1 MEQRKWVAALLALI
15 LACSLFPVMAFAE
28 GVECSEGDSCTAHTA
43 AIGTKHYT
51 TLQEAIDA
59 ASNNDEI
66 KLLKEV
72 TEHGVTFTKAGAYT
86 LNLNGKTLTAG
97 NENDEIIAIKTPA
110 LTLTI
115 KNGSLAST
123 STTTYGIYAY
133 CNGGTDTSGDYANLN
148 LLLDG
153 VIINCVDQALGV
165 QGNNSTQNVT
175 VRNSK
180 ISCDTTGIY
189 FPPKSGTLI
198 VEDSI
203 VEAVNNGIVV
213 KGGTVVIKGDQTKIS
228 ASGIPAEQD
237 KPPYD
242 GNAQGEGFP
251 KTGNA
256 LYIEGNYSLNG
267 AARPINVA
275 IQGGTL
281 ESQNAVALGMN
292 FVEVENQDVQK
303 AEVTGGVFSSDVTQ
317 FAAASATSASLT
329 TQNGTTTYYVGTAQE
344 IAARMIEN
352 AQEGDTISVLKG
364 DLDLGNSIVGGVKV
378 TNKGQGTVTVNGA
391 LVGPTESTTCSHEWG
406 APVWNW
412 AGNRE
417 SASATF
423 TCARDAKHKET
434 VAANVDIDGYAGR
447 LVYTATVA
455 FQGKTYTDRKTVL
468 YGDGEQSGVIVPG
481 TPAPPATDDGAALP
495 PQTGSES
502 AWAAALACILAGVA
516 LGVAVYRMRRRGNR

>member
-1 MEQRKWVAALLALI
+1 MEQRKWAAALLALI

-59 ASNNDEI
+59 VSDKEEI
-66 KLLKEV
+66 KLLKDV

-97 NENDEIIAIKTPA
+97 VKDDEIIAIKTPD

-115 KNGSLAST
+115 KNGSLASECG
-123 STTTYGIYAY
+123 TTYGIYAY
-133 CNGGTDTSGDYANLN
+133 CNGGTATPGDYANLN

-153 VIINCVDQALGV
+153 VIIDCVDQALGV

-281 ESQNAVALGMN
+281 ESKNAVALGMN
-292 FVEVENQDVQK
+292 FVKAPDMQK

>member
-1 MEQRKWVAALLALI
+1 MEQRKWAAALLALI

-59 ASNNDEI
+59 ASDKEEI
-66 KLLKEV
+66 KLLKDV

-97 NENDEIIAIKTPA
+97 VKDDEIIAIKTPD

-115 KNGSLAST
+115 KNGSLASECG
-123 STTTYGIYAY
+123 TTYGIYAY
-133 CNGGTDTSGDYANLN
+133 CNGGTATPGDYANLN

-153 VIINCVDQALGV
+153 VIIDCVDQALGV

-281 ESQNAVALGMN
+281 ESKNAVALGMN
-292 FVEVENQDVQK
+292 FVKAPDMQK

-364 DLDLGNSIVGGVKV
+364 DLDLGNSIAGEVNV
-378 TNKGQGTVTVNGA
+378 TNEGQGTVTVNGA
-391 LVGPTESTTCSHEWG
+391 LVGTTESTTTCSHEWG

>member
-28 GVECSEGDSCTAHTA
+28 EVECSEGDSCTAHTA

-59 ASNNDEI
+59 ASDKEEI
-66 KLLKEV
+66 KLLKDV
-72 TEHGVTFTKAGAYT
+72 TEHGVTFTKAGNYT

-97 NENDEIIAIKTPA
+97 EGNDEIIAIKTPD

-115 KNGSLAST
+115 KNGSLASECG
-123 STTTYGIYAY
+123 TTYGIYAY
-133 CNGGTDTSGDYANLN
+133 CNGGTATPGDYANLN
-148 LLLDG
+148 LLLDE
-153 VIINCVDQALGV
+153 VTINCVAQALGV
-165 QGNNSTQNVT
+165 QGLNSNQNVT
-175 VRNSK
+175 VRNSE

-198 VEDSI
+198 VENSI

-213 KGGTVVIKGDQTKIS
+213 KGGTVEIKGDQTKIS
-228 ASGIPAEQD
+228 ASGTPAEQD
-237 KPPYD
+237 KPYD
-242 GNAQGEGFP
+242 GNTQGEGFP

-256 LYIEGNYSLNG
+256 LYIEGNYSLDG

-364 DLDLGNSIVGGVKV
+364 DLDLGNSIAGGVKV
-378 TNKGQGTVTVNGA
+378 TNQGQGTVTVNGA
-391 LVGPTESTTCSHEWG
+391 PVGTTESTTCSHQWG

-423 TCARDAKHKET
+423 TCARDANHKET

-455 FQGKTYTDRKTVL
+455 FQGQTYTDRKTVL

-502 AWAAALACILAGVA
+502 VWAAGLACIFAGMA

>member
-28 GVECSEGDSCTAHTA
+28 EVECSEGDSCTAHTA

-51 TLQEAIDA
+51 TLQEAIHA

-66 KLLKEV
+66 KLLKDV
-72 TEHGVTFTKAGAYT
+72 TEHGVTFTKAGTYT

-97 NENDEIIAIKTPA
+97 EGNDEIIAIKTPN

-115 KNGSLAST
+115 KNGTLASECP
-123 STTTYGIYAY
+123 TTYGIYAY
-133 CNGGTDTSGDYANLN
+133 CNGGTDTSGDYANLD

-153 VIINCVDQALGV
+153 VTIDCVDQALGV

-198 VEDSI
+198 VENSI

-213 KGGTVVIKGDQTKIS
+213 KGGTVVIRGDQTKIS
-228 ASGIPAEQD
+228 ASGTRAEQD
-237 KPPYD
+237 KPYD
-242 GNAQGEGFP
+242 GNTQGEGFP

-281 ESQNAVALGMN
+281 ESKNAVALGMN

-364 DLDLGNSIVGGVKV
+364 DLDLGNSIAGGVKV
-378 TNKGQGTVTVNGA
+378 TNQGQGTVTVNGA
-391 LVGPTESTTCSHEWG
+391 PVGTTESTTCLHQWG

-423 TCARDAKHKET
+423 TCARNANHKET

>member
-28 GVECSEGDSCTAHTA
+28 EVECSAGDSCTEHTA

-59 ASNNDEI
+59 ASSNDEI
-66 KLLKEV
+66 KLLKDV
-72 TEHGVTFTKAGAYT
+72 AEHKVTFKKAGAYT

-97 NENDEIIAIKTPA
+97 TGNDEIIAIKTPD

-115 KNGSLAST
+115 KNGSLVST
-123 STTTYGIYAY
+123 CSTTYGIYAY
-133 CNGGTDTSGDYANLN
+133 CNGGTAPAGDYANLN

-153 VIINCVDQALGV
+153 VTIDCIDQALGV
-165 QGNNSTQNVT
+165 QGLNSNQNVT
-175 VRNSK
+175 VRNSR
-180 ISCDTTGIY
+180 IYCDTTGIY

-198 VEDSI
+198 VENSI

-213 KGGTVVIKGDQTKIS
+213 KGGTVEIKGDQTKIS
-228 ASGIPAEQD
+228 ASGTPAEQD
-237 KPPYD
+237 KPYD
-242 GNAQGEGFP
+242 GNTQGEGFP
-251 KTGNA
+251 QTGNA

-281 ESQNAVALGMN
+281 ESQKAVALGMN
-292 FVEVENQDVQK
+292 FVENLDMQK

-317 FAAASATSASLT
+317 FAAASATSASLA
-329 TQNGTTTYYVGTAQE
+329 TQNGTTYYVGTAQE

-352 AQEGDTISVLKG
+352 AQAGDTISVLKG
-364 DLDLGNSIVGGVKV
+364 DLDLGNSIAGEVKV
-378 TNKGQGTVTVNGA
+378 TNQGQGTVTVNGA
-391 LVGPTESTTCSHEWG
+391 PVGTTESTTCSHRWG

-423 TCARDAKHKET
+423 TCALDANHKET

-455 FQGKTYTDRKTVL
+455 FQGQTYTDRKTVL

-502 AWAAALACILAGVA
+502 AWAAGLACIFAGMA

>member
-1 MEQRKWVAALLALI
+1 
-15 LACSLFPVMAFAE
+15 MAFAE

-97 NENDEIIAIKTPA
+97 KGNDEIIAIKTPD

-123 STTTYGIYAY
+123 CGTTYGIYAY
-133 CNGGTDTSGDYANLN
+133 CDGGTATPGDYANLN

-213 KGGTVVIKGDQTKIS
+213 KGGTVVIRGDQTKIS
-228 ASGIPAEQD
+228 ASGDRVAQD
-237 KPPYD
+237 KPY
-242 GNAQGEGFP
+242 GGGGGFP
-251 KTGNA
+251 QTGNA
-256 LYIEGNYSLNG
+256 LYIEGGYSLDG

-281 ESQNAVALGMN
+281 KSQNAFALGMN
-292 FVEVENQDVQK
+292 FVKDPDMQK
-303 AEVTGGVFSSDVTQ
+303 AEVTGGVFSSNVTQ

-352 AQEGDTISVLKG
+352 AQAGDTISVLKG
-364 DLDLGNSIVGGVKV
+364 DLDLGNSIAGGVKV
-378 TNKGQGTVTVNGA
+378 TNQGQGKVTVNGA
-391 LVGPTESTTCSHEWG
+391 PVGTTESTTCLHQWG

-423 TCARDAKHKET
+423 TCARDANHKET

-447 LVYTATVA
+447 LVYTATVV
-455 FQGKTYTDRKTVL
+455 FQGQTYTDRKTVL

-502 AWAAALACILAGVA
+502 AWAAALACIFAGMA

>member
-1 MEQRKWVAALLALI
+1 MEQRKWAAALLALI

-59 ASNNDEI
+59 ASDKEEI
-66 KLLKEV
+66 KLLKDV

-97 NENDEIIAIKTPA
+97 VKDDEIIAIKTPD

-115 KNGSLAST
+115 KNGSLASECG
-123 STTTYGIYAY
+123 TTYGIYAY
-133 CNGGTDTSGDYANLN
+133 CNGGTATPGDYANLN

-153 VIINCVDQALGV
+153 VIIDCVDQALGV

-281 ESQNAVALGMN
+281 ESKNAVALGMN
-292 FVEVENQDVQK
+292 FVKAPDMQK

>member
-28 GVECSEGDSCTAHTA
+28 GEECSKGDSCTDHTA

-66 KLLKEV
+66 KLLKDV

-97 NENDEIIAIKTPA
+97 VKDDEIIAIKTPN

-123 STTTYGIYAY
+123 YDTTTTYGIYAY
-133 CNGGTDTSGDYANLN
+133 CNGGTDTSGDYANLY

-153 VIINCVDQALGV
+153 VTIDCAAQALGV
-165 QGNNSTQNVT
+165 QGNNSNQNVT
-175 VRNSK
+175 VKNSE
-180 ISCDTTGIY
+180 IYCDTTGIY

-213 KGGTVVIKGDQTKIS
+213 KGGTVVIKGDQTQIS
-228 ASGIPAEQD
+228 ASGTPAEQD
-237 KPPYD
+237 KPYD
-242 GNAQGEGFP
+242 GNTQGEGFP

-275 IQGGTL
+275 IQGGF
-281 ESQNAVALGMN
+281 SQ
-292 FVEVENQDVQK
+292 
-303 AEVTGGVFSSDVTQ
+303 
-317 FAAASATSASLT
+317 
-329 TQNGTTTYYVGTAQE
+329 
-344 IAARMIEN
+344 
-352 AQEGDTISVLKG
+352 
-364 DLDLGNSIVGGVKV
+364 
-378 TNKGQGTVTVNGA
+378 
-391 LVGPTESTTCSHEWG
+391 P
-406 APVWNW
+406 
-412 AGNRE
+412 
-417 SASATF
+417 
-423 TCARDAKHKET
+423 
-434 VAANVDIDGYAGR
+434 
-447 LVYTATVA
+447 
-455 FQGKTYTDRKTVL
+455 
-468 YGDGEQSGVIVPG
+468 
-481 TPAPPATDDGAALP
+481 
-495 PQTGSES
+495 
-502 AWAAALACILAGVA
+502 
-516 LGVAVYRMRRRGNR
+516 

>member
-28 GVECSEGDSCTAHTA
+28 EVECSEGDSCTAHTA

-51 TLQEAIDA
+51 TLQEAIHA

-66 KLLKEV
+66 KLLKDV
-72 TEHGVTFTKAGAYT
+72 TEHGVTFTKAGTYT

-97 NENDEIIAIKTPA
+97 EGNDEIIAIKTPD

-123 STTTYGIYAY
+123 CGTTYGIYAY
-133 CNGGTDTSGDYANLN
+133 CDGGTATPGDYANLN

-153 VIINCVDQALGV
+153 VIIDCVDQALGV

-213 KGGTVVIKGDQTKIS
+213 KGGTVVIRGDQTKIS
-228 ASGIPAEQD
+228 ASGDRVAQD
-237 KPPYD
+237 KPY
-242 GNAQGEGFP
+242 GGGGGFP
-251 KTGNA
+251 QTGNA
-256 LYIEGNYSLNG
+256 LYIEGGYSLDG

-281 ESQNAVALGMN
+281 KSEKAFALEMK
-292 FVEVENQDVQK
+292 FETDKDKQK
-303 AEVTGGVFSSDVTQ
+303 AEVTGGVFSSDVTE
-317 FAAASATSASLT
+317 FAAASATSASLEK
-329 TQNGTTTYYVGTAQE
+329 QNGTTTTTTYYVGTAQE

-352 AQEGDTISVLKG
+352 AQAGDTISVLKG
-364 DLDLGNSIVGGVKV
+364 DLDLGNSIAGGVKV
-378 TNKGQGTVTVNGA
+378 TNQGQGKVTVNGA
-391 LVGPTESTTCSHEWG
+391 PVGTTESTTCLHQWG

-423 TCARDAKHKET
+423 TCALNANHKET

-455 FQGKTYTDRKTVL
+455 FQGQTYTDRKTVL

-481 TPAPPATDDGAALP
+481 TPAPPAEDDGAALP

>member
-28 GVECSEGDSCTAHTA
+28 EVECPEGDSCTAHTA

-59 ASNNDEI
+59 ASDKEEI
-66 KLLKEV
+66 KLLKDV
-72 TEHGVTFTKAGAYT
+72 TEHGVTFTKAGNYT

-97 NENDEIIAIKTPA
+97 EGNDEIIAIKTPD

-115 KNGSLAST
+115 KNGSLASECG
-123 STTTYGIYAY
+123 TTYGIYAY
-133 CNGGTDTSGDYANLN
+133 CNGGTATPGDYANLN

-213 KGGTVVIKGDQTKIS
+213 KGGTVVIRGDQTKIS
-228 ASGIPAEQD
+228 ASGDRVAQD
-237 KPPYD
+237 KPY
-242 GNAQGEGFP
+242 GGGGGFP
-251 KTGNA
+251 QTGNA
-256 LYIEGNYSLNG
+256 LYIEGGYSLDG

-281 ESQNAVALGMN
+281 KSEKAFALEMK
-292 FVEVENQDVQK
+292 FETDKDKQK
-303 AEVTGGVFSSDVTQ
+303 AEVTGGVFSSNVTE
-317 FAAASATSASLT
+317 FAAASATSASLEK
-329 TQNGTTTYYVGTAQE
+329 QNGTTTTTTYYVGTAQE

-352 AQEGDTISVLKG
+352 AQAGDTISVLKG
-364 DLDLGNSIVGGVKV
+364 DLDLGNSIAGEVNV
-378 TNKGQGTVTVNGA
+378 TNEGQGTVTVNGA
-391 LVGPTESTTCSHEWG
+391 LVGTTESTTTCSHEWG

-423 TCARDAKHKET
+423 TCARNANHKET

-455 FQGKTYTDRKTVL
+455 FQGQTYTDRKTVL

-502 AWAAALACILAGVA
+502 AWAAALACIFAGMA

>member
-28 GVECSEGDSCTAHTA
+28 EVECPEGDSCTAHTA

-51 TLQEAIDA
+51 TLQKAIDA
-59 ASNNDEI
+59 ASDKEEI
-66 KLLKEV
+66 KLLKDV
-72 TEHGVTFTKAGAYT
+72 TEHGVTFTKAGDYT
-86 LNLNGKTLTAG
+86 LNLNEKTLTAG
-97 NENDEIIAIKTPA
+97 EGNDEIIAIKTPD

-123 STTTYGIYAY
+123 CGTTYGIYAY
-133 CNGGTDTSGDYANLN
+133 CNGGTATPGDYANLN

-213 KGGTVVIKGDQTKIS
+213 KGGTVEIKGDQTKIS
-228 ASGIPAEQD
+228 ASGDRVVPD
-237 KPPYD
+237 KPY
-242 GNAQGEGFP
+242 GGSGSFP
-251 KTGNA
+251 QTGNA
-256 LYIEGNYSLNG
+256 LYIEGGYYSLDG
-267 AARPINVA
+267 AARPIDVT

-281 ESQNAVALGMN
+281 ESTKGFALEMK
-292 FVEVENQDVQK
+292 FETDKDTQK
-303 AEVTGGVFSSDVTQ
+303 AEVTGGVFSSNVTE
-317 FAAASATSASLT
+317 FAAASATSASLEK
-329 TQNGTTTYYVGTAQE
+329 QNGTTYYYVGTAQE

-352 AQEGDTISVLKG
+352 AQAGDRISVLKG
-364 DLDLGNSIVGGVKV
+364 DLDLGNSIAGGVKV
-378 TNKGQGTVTVNGA
+378 TNEGKGTVTVNGA
-391 LVGPTESTTCSHEWG
+391 PVGQTESITCSHQWG

-423 TCARDAKHKET
+423 TCALDANHKET

>member
-1 MEQRKWVAALLALI
+1 MEQRKWAAALLALI

-59 ASNNDEI
+59 ASDKEEI
-66 KLLKEV
+66 KLLKDV

-97 NENDEIIAIKTPA
+97 VKDDEIIAIKTPD

-115 KNGSLAST
+115 KNGSLASECG
-123 STTTYGIYAY
+123 TTYGIYAY
-133 CNGGTDTSGDYANLN
+133 CNGGTATPGDYANLN

-153 VIINCVDQALGV
+153 VIIDCVDQALGV

-281 ESQNAVALGMN
+281 ESKNAVALGMN
-292 FVEVENQDVQK
+292 FVKAPDMQK

-495 PQTGSES
+495 P
-502 AWAAALACILAGVA
+502 
-516 LGVAVYRMRRRGNR
+516 

>member
-1 MEQRKWVAALLALI
+1 
-15 LACSLFPVMAFAE
+15 MAFAE

-72 TEHGVTFTKAGAYT
+72 TEHGITFTKAGAYT

-97 NENDEIIAIKTPA
+97 KGNDEIIAIKTPD

-123 STTTYGIYAY
+123 CGTTYGIYAY
-133 CNGGTDTSGDYANLN
+133 CDGGTATPGDYANLN

-213 KGGTVVIKGDQTKIS
+213 KGGTVVIRGDQTKIS
-228 ASGIPAEQD
+228 ASGDRVAQD
-237 KPPYD
+237 KPY
-242 GNAQGEGFP
+242 GGGGGFP
-251 KTGNA
+251 QTGNA
-256 LYIEGNYSLNG
+256 LYIEGGYSLDG

-281 ESQNAVALGMN
+281 KSQNAFALGMN
-292 FVEVENQDVQK
+292 FVKDPDMQK
-303 AEVTGGVFSSDVTQ
+303 AEVTGGVFSSNVTQ

-352 AQEGDTISVLKG
+352 AQAGDTISVLKG
-364 DLDLGNSIVGGVKV
+364 DLDLGNSIAGGVKV
-378 TNKGQGTVTVNGA
+378 TNQGQGKVTVNGA
-391 LVGPTESTTCSHEWG
+391 PVGTTESTTCLHQWG

-423 TCARDAKHKET
+423 TCARDANHKET

-447 LVYTATVA
+447 LVYTATVV
-455 FQGKTYTDRKTVL
+455 FQGQTYTDRKTVL

-502 AWAAALACILAGVA
+502 AWAAALACIFAGMA

>member
-28 GVECSEGDSCTAHTA
+28 EVECSEGDSCTAHTA

-72 TEHGVTFTKAGAYT
+72 TEHKVTFTKAGTYT
-86 LNLNGKTLTAG
+86 LNLNEKKLTAG
-97 NENDEIIAIKTPA
+97 EGNDEIIAIKTPD

-115 KNGSLAST
+115 KNGSLASECG
-123 STTTYGIYAY
+123 TTYGIYAY
-133 CNGGTDTSGDYANLN
+133 CNGGTATPGDYANLN

-153 VIINCVDQALGV
+153 VIIDCVDQALGV

-281 ESQNAVALGMN
+281 ESQNAFALGMN
-292 FVEVENQDVQK
+292 FVKDPDMQK
-303 AEVTGGVFSSDVTQ
+303 AEVTGGVFSSDVTE
-317 FAAASATSASLT
+317 FAAASATSASLA
-329 TQNGTTTYYVGTAQE
+329 TQKGTTYYVGTAQE

-352 AQEGDTISVLKG
+352 AQAGDTISVLKG
-364 DLDLGNSIVGGVKV
+364 DLDLGNSIVGDVTV
-378 TNKGQGTVTVNGA
+378 TNKGRGKVTVNGA
-391 LVGPTESTTCSHEWG
+391 LVGTTESTTTCSHEWG

-423 TCARDAKHKET
+423 TCARDANHKET

-455 FQGKTYTDRKTVL
+455 FQGKTYTDRKTVF

>member
-1 MEQRKWVAALLALI
+1 MEQRKWAAALLALI

-59 ASNNDEI
+59 ASDKEEI
-66 KLLKEV
+66 KLLKDV

-97 NENDEIIAIKTPA
+97 VKDDEIIAIKTPD

-115 KNGSLAST
+115 KNGSLASECG
-123 STTTYGIYAY
+123 TTYGIYAY
-133 CNGGTDTSGDYANLN
+133 CNGGTATPGDYANLN

-153 VIINCVDQALGV
+153 VIIDCVDQALGV

-198 VEDSI
+198 VENSI

-281 ESQNAVALGMN
+281 ESQNAFALGMN
-292 FVEVENQDVQK
+292 FVKAPDMQK
-303 AEVTGGVFSSDVTQ
+303 AEVTGGVFSSNVTQ

-423 TCARDAKHKET
+423 TCARDANHKET

-455 FQGKTYTDRKTVL
+455 FQGQTYTDRKTVL

-516 LGVAVYRMRRRGNR
+516 LGGAVYRMRRRGNR

>member
-28 GVECSEGDSCTAHTA
+28 GEECSAGDSCTEHTA
-43 AIGTKHYT
+43 AIGTMHYT
-51 TLQEAIDA
+51 TLQEAINA
-59 ASNNDEI
+59 ALNNDEI
-66 KLLKEV
+66 KLLKGV
-72 TEHGVTFTKAGAYT
+72 TEHKVTFTKAGAYT

-97 NENDEIIAIKTPA
+97 NGDDEIIAIKTPN

-115 KNGSLAST
+115 KNGTLASEC
-123 STTTYGIYAY
+123 TTTYGIYAY
-133 CNGGTDTSGDYANLN
+133 CKGGTAPAGDYADLN
-148 LLLDG
+148 LLLDR
-153 VIINCVDQALGV
+153 VTINCVDQALGV
-165 QGNNSTQNVT
+165 QGNNSKQNVT

-198 VEDSI
+198 VENSI

-213 KGGTVVIKGDQTKIS
+213 KGGTVVIRGDQTKIS
-228 ASGIPAEQD
+228 ASGTRAEQD
-237 KPPYD
+237 KPYD
-242 GNAQGEGFP
+242 GNTQGEGFP

-281 ESQNAVALGMN
+281 ESQNAFALGMN
-292 FVEVENQDVQK
+292 FVKAPDMQK
-303 AEVTGGVFSSDVTQ
+303 AEVTGGVFSSNVTQ

-364 DLDLGNSIVGGVKV
+364 DLDLGNSIAGEVNV
-378 TNKGQGTVTVNGA
+378 TNEGQGTVTVNGA
-391 LVGPTESTTCSHEWG
+391 LVGTTESTTTCSHEWG

-423 TCARDAKHKET
+423 TCARNANHKET

-455 FQGKTYTDRKTVL
+455 FQGQTYTDRKTVL

-502 AWAAALACILAGVA
+502 AWAAALACIFAGMA

>member
-1 MEQRKWVAALLALI
+1 MLALI

-28 GVECSEGDSCTAHTA
+28 EVECSEGDSCTAHTA

-66 KLLKEV
+66 KLLKDV

-86 LNLNGKTLTAG
+86 LNLNRKTLTAG
-97 NENDEIIAIKTPA
+97 NGNDEIIAIKTPD

-115 KNGSLAST
+115 KNGSLASACV
-123 STTTYGIYAY
+123 TTYGIYAY
-133 CNGGTDTSGDYANLN
+133 CNGGTATPGDYANLN

-165 QGNNSTQNVT
+165 QGLNSYQNVT
-175 VRNSK
+175 VRNSW

-189 FPPKSGTLI
+189 FPPKSGKLI
-198 VEDSI
+198 VENSI

-228 ASGIPAEQD
+228 ASGTPAKQD
-237 KPPYD
+237 EPYD
-242 GNAQGEGFP
+242 GNTQGEGFP

-292 FVEVENQDVQK
+292 FVEVENQDMQK

-317 FAAASATSASLT
+317 FAAASATSASLA

-352 AQEGDTISVLKG
+352 AQAGDRISVLKG
-364 DLDLGNSIVGGVKV
+364 DLDLGNSIAGGVKV
-378 TNKGQGTVTVNGA
+378 TNEGEGTVTVNGA
-391 LVGPTESTTCSHEWG
+391 LVGPTESTTTCSHEWG

-423 TCARDAKHKET
+423 TCALDTNHKET

-502 AWAAALACILAGVA
+502 AWAAALACIFAGMA